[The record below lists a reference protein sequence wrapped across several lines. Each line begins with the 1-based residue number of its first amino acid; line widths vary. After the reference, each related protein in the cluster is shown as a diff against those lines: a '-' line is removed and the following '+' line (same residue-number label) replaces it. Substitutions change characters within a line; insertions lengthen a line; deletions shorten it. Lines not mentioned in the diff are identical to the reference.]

1 MLANALLINVLL
13 VIYYALQVYF
23 YFLIGSVLLS
33 WLPELRR
40 TKIGQLIDRIA
51 DPYMRIFRGVIVI
64 GMFDF
69 TPIIGFLIYN
79 FGLRYFY
86 QMIYLMSLQ

>member
-1 MLANALLINVLL
+1 MIVNALILNTLI
-13 VIYYALQVYF
+13 VIYYILQVYF

-33 WLPELRR
+33 WIPELRR

-51 DPYMRIFRGVIVI
+51 QPYMRIFRGIIVI

-69 TPIIGFLIYN
+69 TPIIGFIIYN
-79 FGLRYFY
+79 FGMSQLF
-86 QMIYLMSLQ
+86 QMILLMQS

>member
-1 MLANALLINVLL
+1 MAVNALIIQALIYV
-13 VIYYALQVYF
+13 YRALQVYF
-23 YFLIGSVLLS
+23 YFLIASVLLS

-40 TKIGQLIDRIA
+40 TKIGKLIDRIA
-51 DPYMRIFRGVIVI
+51 SPYMRIFRGVIVI

-79 FGLRYFY
+79 FGLSYFA
-86 QMIYLMSLQ
+86 QMINLMILQ